1 MRSVVYWTLVVALA
15 ILAALAAVAPSLY
28 SQDPRS
34 EILKRL
40 NSEFTRTKVTTD
52 RTDIVTAGAVLV
64 LHKDGLLMCGVEA
77 IAPPT
82 STYKNGTIS
91 MGFGANIAW
100 GMELAPANQQP
111 ASLEQRKFVA
121 GEKFWVTEYL
131 VKPDGVYLVFVS
143 DPYNDV
149 RYYGQLKFP
158 FAKNS
163 TPNPDEVTKAIE
175 EVVTVDAPADQ
186 PAADN
191 SAPPAQQPEQPAP
204 APAAAA
210 PAAAPETISLG
221 QTTDQVIAI
230 LGQPQKIVNLG
241 AKQMYFYPDMKVIFT
256 NGKVSDVK

>member
-1 MRSVVYWTLVVALA
+1 VYWTQV
-15 ILAALAAVAPSLY
+15 IALAAVAPSLY
-28 SQDPRS
+28 GQDQRS

-40 NSEFTRTKVTTD
+40 NAEFTRTKVTTD
-52 RTDIVTAGAVLV
+52 RTDIVTAGSVLV

-91 MGFGANIAW
+91 MGFGANMAW
-100 GMELAPANQQP
+100 GMELAPANQQA
-111 ASLEQRKFVA
+111 ASLAQRKFVA
-121 GEKFWVTEYL
+121 GEKFWVTEFL
-131 VKPDGVYLVFVS
+131 VKQDGAYLVFVS

-158 FAKNS
+158 FPKNS
-163 TPNPDEVTKAIE
+163 TPNADEVMKSIE

-191 SAPPAQQPEQPAP
+191 SAQPAQQPEPP
-204 APAAAA
+204 AAA
-210 PAAAPETISLG
+210 PAAAPQTIALG
-221 QTTDQVIAI
+221 QTTDQVVAI

-241 AKQMYFYPDMKVIFT
+241 AKQMYFYPDMKVIFA

>member
-1 MRSVVYWTLVVALA
+1 MRSLVYWTLVVALA
-15 ILAALAAVAPSLY
+15 AVAPSLY
-28 SQDPRS
+28 GQDPRS

-40 NSEFTRTKVTTD
+40 NAEFTRTKVTTD
-52 RTDIVTAGAVLV
+52 RTDIVTAGSVLV
-64 LHKDGLLMCGVEA
+64 LHKDGLVMAAVEA
-77 IAPPT
+77 IAPPPNA
-82 STYKNGTIS
+82 YKNGAIS
-91 MGFGANIAW
+91 MGFGANLAW

-111 ASLEQRKFVA
+111 ASLAQRKFVT
-121 GEKFWVTEYL
+121 GEKFWVTEFL
-131 VKPDGVYLVFVS
+131 VKPDGAYLVFVS

-158 FAKNS
+158 FPKNGN
-163 TPNPDEVTKAIE
+163 PNADEVMKSIE

-191 SAPPAQQPEQPAP
+191 SAPPAQQAEQPAP
-204 APAAAA
+204 APAASA
-210 PAAAPETISLG
+210 PAAAPQTIALG
-221 QTTDQVIAI
+221 QTTDQVVAI